1 MSTRVTA
8 TSLRRDIDRFIA
20 FKRRLGF
27 VYKTGAAA
35 LRRFQKFAAPRM
47 REGAVSL
54 KVLTNAYTMERGK
67 ATHPNFAQDFAA
79 VRHLCLFRQRRDPAA
94 YVPEPFHGVRRAK
107 RVPYLL
113 SDAEVRETLVAAR
126 GHSGAQRPRC
136 SGDTAQLL
144 VLLCYCTGLRIGE
157 AVRLRRDD
165 VDTAGCILR
174 IHDSKRK
181 TRLVPFGQDLAQ
193 KLDQYLQ
200 KRRAGA
206 ASESQ
211 TGCLLVDLKGRS
223 LGYERARVLL
233 ALLWRQLGIK
243 PPGGYCGPRPT
254 DLRHAFARG
263 RLAAWHRARKDLN
276 AELPW
281 LSAYMGHTTL
291 RCTEVYLH
299 TTARLMQAVSR
310 RFEQRFRQGGAA

>member
-8 TSLRRDIDRFIA
+8 TSLRRDIDTFIA

-27 VYKTGAAA
+27 VYKTGGAS
-35 LRRFQKFAAPRM
+35 LRRFQRFAEPRL
-47 REGAVSL
+47 RQGAVSL
-54 KVLTNAYTMERGK
+54 KSLTDAYATERGK
-67 ATHPNFAQDFAA
+67 GSRPNFVWDFSA

-94 YVPEPFHGVRRAK
+94 YVPEPFHGVRRTK

-126 GHSGAQRPRC
+126 GHSGAPRC

-157 AVRLRRDD
+157 AVRLQRDD

-174 IHDSKRK
+174 IDNSKRK
-181 TRLVPFGQDLAQ
+181 TRLVPFGRDLAQ

-200 KRRAGA
+200 NRKAGA
-206 ASESQ
+206 ASQSH
-211 TGCLLVDLKGRS
+211 TGCLLLDLKGRS

-243 PPGGYCGPRPT
+243 PPRGHCGPRPT

-263 RLAAWHRARKDLN
+263 RLAAWHRARKDLH

-299 TTARLMQAVSR
+299 TTARLMEAVSR
-310 RFEQRFRQGGAA
+310 RFEQRFRQGGPT